1 MRLCNVGSCHD
12 CIFAAAGSGGSGGS
26 ALDASLCYP
35 TSMSSLEAS
44 LTHPPSLAIVRMHS
58 HSKVQVY
65 RHAKALQSGS
75 MRLQRKGVEERVGQ
89 ASSRRTFRGLA
100 SEPPAPPRRT
110 PLISPG
116 FVPRRALAAAQTQP
130 RFLALNPTL
139 GTGRGSKLNLK
150 VEPCKGP
157 RASLEI
163 DNISGVLGMS
173 D

>member
-1 MRLCNVGSCHD
+1 
-12 CIFAAAGSGGSGGS
+12 
-26 ALDASLCYP
+26 
-35 TSMSSLEAS
+35 
-44 LTHPPSLAIVRMHS
+44 
-58 HSKVQVY
+58 
-65 RHAKALQSGS
+65 
-75 MRLQRKGVEERVGQ
+75 MRLQRKGVEERDGQ

-100 SEPPAPPRRT
+100 SEHPAPPRRT